1 MGCGCYAVP
10 SQTNAA
16 MRADRGARAGYV
28 LAATVLGAD
37 LLTKAAIVAT
47 VELGATHQLGPVLN
61 IVHVLNRGAAFSFL
75 HNEGGWQRYF
85 FIAIALA
92 ASAFLV
98 FMLRRAS
105 TVNAERLS
113 FGLILGG
120 ALANMFDR
128 IGRGAVVDWIDLHWG
143 THHWPAFNIADIG
156 ITTGAALL
164 VAHELF
170 SKKPTRQTDV

>member
-1 MGCGCYAVP
+1 M
-10 SQTNAA
+10 Q
-16 MRADRGARAGYV
+16 ADRSARQGYV

-37 LLTKAAIVAT
+37 LATKAAIVAT
-47 VELGATHQLGPVLN
+47 VEFGATHQLTPMLN

-75 HNEGGWQRYF
+75 HNQGGWQRYL

-105 TVNAERLS
+105 TSNAERIS

-143 THHWPAFNIADIG
+143 PHHWPAFNIADIG
-156 ITTGAALL
+156 ITAGAALL
-164 VAHELF
+164 VALELF
-170 SKKPTRQTDV
+170 RRKPAPQTDA

>member
-1 MGCGCYAVP
+1 M
-10 SQTNAA
+10 Q
-16 MRADRGARAGYV
+16 ADRGVRLGFA
-28 LAATVLGAD
+28 LAAAVLIAD
-37 LLTKAAIVAT
+37 LATKAAIVAW
-47 VELGATHQLGPVLN
+47 VDFGATHELAPVLN

-85 FIAIALA
+85 FIAIAVV

-98 FMLRRAS
+98 FMLRRDS
-105 TVNAERLS
+105 SSRAERIS

-143 THHWPAFNIADIG
+143 SHHWPAFNIADIG
-156 ITTGAALL
+156 ITAGAALI
-164 VAHELF
+164 VICELLTR
-170 SKKPTRQTDV
+170 KPAPDANR